1 MKLLQ
6 SSQFAIRVNFW
17 VSILTFFGF
26 SLNFISIANA
36 QSINR
41 QTYGLSEQDERG
53 QLDYPSVDKLVRT
66 KLPYWQ
72 VGWIDQ
78 NLSRE
83 CSLGRFNQRIPYR
96 YSAHF
101 LGKKGS
107 AMVGGVKGTGIN
119 LFDPRRQASPDKDYW
134 FYRDGTAECIVMW
147 AYAKSAVTG
156 K

>member
-1 MKLLQ
+1 MIISKLTQLHKRFKVWALLPTIFYVLLGYPTGVKAQ
-6 SSQFAIRVNFW
+6 NINRE
-17 VSILTFFGF
+17 TFGF
-26 SLNFISIANA
+26 S
-36 QSINR
+36 
-41 QTYGLSEQDERG
+41 EEDERG

-78 NLSRE
+78 SLSRE

-101 LGKKGS
+101 LGKSGS
-107 AMVGGVKGTGIN
+107 AMVGGVKGTGLN
-119 LFDPRRQASPDKDYW
+119 LFDPRRLASRDKDYW

-147 AYAKSAVTG
+147 AYAKSAVTR
-156 K
+156 